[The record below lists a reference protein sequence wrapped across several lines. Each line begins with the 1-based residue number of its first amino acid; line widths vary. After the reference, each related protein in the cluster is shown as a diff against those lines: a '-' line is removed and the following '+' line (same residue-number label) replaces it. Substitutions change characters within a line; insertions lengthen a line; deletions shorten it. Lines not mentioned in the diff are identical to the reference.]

1 MDVVVLKHVV
11 ILHNSMTLYF
21 ALDLVLCSLESRHTL
36 SIVILDALSI
46 GAPLPPEALL
56 PYYYRA
62 TTCINAFKHTMGVT
76 PVVISPLPPPL
87 MLFTSYCPNALS
99 SGATLPPEALLQ
111 SNDTSFGTINAVRQE
126 NIVAQS
132 GYWASESSSGLV
144 FYTCPVTE
152 ACIQGNGTKAQCR
165 EGYAGV
171 LCTVCDNGYFEQVRH
186 SCFCIA

>member
-76 PVVISPLPPPL
+76 PVVISPLPPPPYVIHFL
-87 MLFTSYCPNALS
+87 LSQCIEQWGDATSRSTATVERHVIWHHQRCASGEHRCPIRLLGLGILQWLS
-99 SGATLPPEALLQ
+99 
-111 SNDTSFGTINAVRQE
+111 
-126 NIVAQS
+126 
-132 GYWASESSSGLV
+132 
-144 FYTCPVTE
+144 
-152 ACIQGNGTKAQCR
+152 
-165 EGYAGV
+165 V
-171 LCTVCDNGYFEQVRH
+171 LHMPCD
-186 SCFCIA
+186 